1 MEVQRHGLNY
11 KIKSPLPR
19 NMVII
24 VLFSFREK
32 VDSYELIGG
41 QDSDNEINWDNPY
54 EYQVNMYFNNSISVS
69 VTDITNWVKVMDDF
83 VKSLR
88 LIQNIVT
95 LRPNKE

>member
-1 MEVQRHGLNY
+1 MEVQRYGLNY

-19 NMVII
+19 SMVLI
-24 VLFSFREK
+24 VLISFREK

-41 QDSDNEINWDNPY
+41 SSEDDEINFDNPY
-54 EYQVNMYFNNSISVS
+54 EYQVNMFFNNSISVS
-69 VTDITNWVKVMDDF
+69 VTDITKWVNIMDDF
-83 VKSLR
+83 LKSLR